1 MSKLIK
7 MALMMA
13 AQMRLAQGVSRVSG
27 AAKWAVLA
35 LICGIGELVA
45 LVVALWVFLIPRIG
59 PEAAALSMAGL
70 LAVMAIVFA
79 LVARA
84 TLHPHRTH
92 HVEHDDA
99 SFAELKDM
107 FVKHKGTAI
116 LSAIIAGMAMANG
129 KK

>member
-7 MALMMA
+7 MVLMMA

-27 AAKWAVLA
+27 AAKWAALA
-35 LICGIGELVA
+35 LICGIGALVA

-70 LAVMAIVFA
+70 LALMCVVFA

-84 TLHPHRTH
+84 TLHPHRTP
-92 HVEHDDA
+92 HVDHDDQT
-99 SFAELKDM
+99 FAEVKEM

-116 LSAIIAGMAMANG
+116 LSALIAGMAMANG